1 MTHKK
6 ENLLD
11 TERSIQRRNQ
21 VLDAASTCFRQHG
34 FHGASM
40 AQISKLA
47 GMSPGHIYHYFA
59 NKEAI
64 ISAIVQRDLEDMI
77 EWTNVFG
84 ESDNILQT
92 LVDCTEQG
100 FECHSDPQNSTLM
113 LEILAE
119 SARSPQIAD
128 SVRLSNKIS
137 RDRFIRLLEMD
148 LVQRHL
154 PVDRDVLETKTD
166 VLTSMFEGLMTVS
179 MNRNKPMN
187 KADVVALMQ
196 QVIRFILLL

>member
-64 ISAIVQRDLEDMI
+64 ISAIVARDLEDMI
-77 EWTNVFG
+77 EWTHVFG

-92 LVDCTEQG
+92 LVDCTEEG
-100 FECHSDPQNSTLM
+100 FECHSDHQNAALM

-119 SARSPQIAD
+119 SARNPQIAD

>member
-92 LVDCTEQG
+92 LVDCTDRG
-100 FECHSDPQNSTLM
+100 FECHSDPHNSALM

-119 SARSPQIAD
+119 SARNPQIAD
-128 SVRLSNKIS
+128 SVRLSNKIG

-148 LVQRHL
+148 LMQRKI
-154 PVDRDVLETKTD
+154 PVDREVLETKTD

-179 MNRNKPMN
+179 MNRNRPMN

-196 QVIRFILLL
+196 QVVRFILLL